1 MPPQDPRA
9 GGLALAE
16 RPAERPAER
25 AADRPERLS
34 GHSASPVRC
43 RTGGVSRRSLLRG
56 LGVGAGAF
64 AAGACGAPGPGGP
77 AGGTGPSV
85 VDQRGRRLELAGPVR
100 RLVTIVI
107 PAASM
112 LMAIDSGVDCLVG
125 MNSSAATAIRD
136 GILGKIFPAAAHI
149 AGDVADDSFAPNV
162 ESIVALD
169 PDVVVQWGDRGS
181 EIIAP
186 LENAGVMVLGLKYGT
201 QQDLETWIGL
211 FGTLLGKPDRAAA
224 LVGRMHER
232 LAGFRSAS
240 PSAAG
245 KPKILYFNRLRGGIT
260 VGGNGSYNDFYI
272 NLVGGTNPAA
282 GLSSQA
288 GVSAEQVLAWDP
300 DIVLVGNF
308 DSATP
313 EDVYANPA
321 WQGMSAVRSRR
332 VYKIPLGGYRWDPPC
347 AESPLMWQ
355 WLRSIAFLDAGA
367 GQLRAQMQDDYR
379 FLYNYDLTDAD
390 VDRILWTDVNAGSA
404 NYRWLYAG

>member
-1 MPPQDPRA
+1 MPRHVPRT
-9 GGLALAE
+9 GGPALAE
-16 RPAERPAER
+16 RPDGWVRRR
-25 AADRPERLS
+25 AAS
-34 GHSASPVRC
+34 
-43 RTGGVSRRSLLRG
+43 RTRGVSRRSLLRG
-56 LGVGAGAF
+56 VGVGAGAL
-64 AAGACGAPGPGGP
+64 ALGACGTPGSGG
-77 AGGTGPSV
+77 AGGGAGLSV
-85 VDQRGRRLELAGPVR
+85 VDQRGRRIELAGPVR

-112 LMAIDSGVDCLVG
+112 VAAIDSGVDHLVG
-125 MNSSAATAIRD
+125 MNSSAAKAIQD
-136 GILGKIFPAAAHI
+136 GILGKIFPAADRI
-149 AGDVADDSFAPNV
+149 PGDVADDSFAPNV

-186 LENAGVMVLGLKYGT
+186 LENAGVRVLGLRYGT

-224 LVGRMHER
+224 LVGRMHDR
-232 LAGFRSAS
+232 LAAIRSA
-240 PSAAG
+240 PPIVAG
-245 KPKILYFNRLRGGIT
+245 KPKILYFNRMRGGMTI
-260 VGGNGSYNDFYI
+260 GGNGSYTDFYI

-288 GVSAEQVLAWDP
+288 SVSAEQVLAWDP
-300 DIVLVGNF
+300 DVVLVGNF

-313 EDVYANPA
+313 EDVYGNPV

-332 VYKIPLGGYRWDPPC
+332 VYKVPLGGYRWDPPC

-355 WLRSIAFLDAGA
+355 WLRSIAFPEAGA
-367 GQLRAQMQDDYR
+367 GQLRAQMHDDYR

-390 VDRILWTDVNAGSA
+390 VDRILWTDLNAGSA
-404 NYRWLYAG
+404 NYRRLYAG